1 MLKLH
6 LNLFLQDKYFRHS
19 SLLHL
24 DLITVLLADFLKDV
38 DGHDAHEGEPEDP
51 GEEEEAGADERDAS
65 QPETAATLGEKVL
78 GRTNSREVGY
88 SESHRIRPLHKCV
101 LQCI

>member
-1 MLKLH
+1 M
-6 LNLFLQDKYFRHS
+6 FFQDKYFRYW

-38 DGHDAHEGEPEDP
+38 GGHDAHEGKPEEPS
-51 GEEEEAGADERDAS
+51 EEKEAEADERDAG

-78 GRTNSREVGY
+78 GR
-88 SESHRIRPLHKCV
+88 
-101 LQCI
+101 

>member
-1 MLKLH
+1 M
-6 LNLFLQDKYFRHS
+6 FFQDKYFRYW

-38 DGHDAHEGEPEDP
+38 SGHDAHEGEPEDP

-78 GRTNSREVGY
+78 GSKTNTREVGY
-88 SESHRIRPLHKCV
+88 SESHRIRPLH
-101 LQCI
+101 

>member
-1 MLKLH
+1 M
-6 LNLFLQDKYFRHS
+6 
-19 SLLHL
+19 
-24 DLITVLLADFLKDV
+24 LLADFLKDV

-78 GRTNSREVGY
+78 GR
-88 SESHRIRPLHKCV
+88 
-101 LQCI
+101 

>member
-1 MLKLH
+1 M
-6 LNLFLQDKYFRHS
+6 FFQDKYFRYW

-38 DGHDAHEGEPEDP
+38 GGHDAHEGESKDP
-51 GEEEEAGADERDAS
+51 GEEEGAGADERDAS

-78 GRTNSREVGY
+78 GR
-88 SESHRIRPLHKCV
+88 
-101 LQCI
+101 